1 MATSVKK
8 PAAKKSPVRKATAA
22 KAAGKAAE
30 RVLPPNQGE
39 PSLSVL
45 APDYWDQAC
54 QELMKNDRI
63 LKKLIPKYGTGF
75 LVTRGDPFT
84 TLARAIVGQQ
94 ISVSAAQAVWD
105 RMVIAVG
112 KKVTP
117 ARILAATPETL
128 RAAGLSGR
136 KVEYIRDL
144 ADHFASGRLHA
155 NQWRDMDDES
165 VIREL
170 STIRGIGRWTAEMFL
185 IFNMIRPDILPLDD
199 IGLIKAI
206 SLNYFSGE
214 PVSRHEAR
222 EVAANWAP
230 WRTVATWYMWRS
242 IDPIPV
248 EY

>member
-1 MATSVKK
+1 VTVNKE
-8 PAAKKSPVRKATAA
+8 V
-22 KAAGKAAE
+22 
-30 RVLPPNQGE
+30 VLIE
-39 PSLSVL
+39 EI
-45 APDYWDQAC
+45 APEYWEQAC
-54 QELMKNDRI
+54 RELMKHDRI
-63 LKKLIPKYGTGF
+63 LKKLIPKYGSGF
-75 LVTRGDPFT
+75 LVTRGDAFT

-94 ISVSAAQAVWD
+94 ISVAAAQAVWD
-105 RMVIAVG
+105 RVLTASK
-112 KKVTP
+112 KKVNP
-117 ARILAATPETL
+117 KNILELTVEEL

-155 NQWRDMDDES
+155 SQWKDMDDES
-165 VIREL
+165 VIKEL
-170 STIRGIGRWTAEMFL
+170 SSIRGVGRWTAEMFL
-185 IFNMIRPDILPLDD
+185 IFNMVRPNILPLDD
-199 IGLIKAI
+199 VGLIKAI

>member
-8 PAAKKSPVRKATAA
+8 PAAKKSPVRKAAA
-22 KAAGKAAE
+22 SKAAGKAAE

-39 PSLSVL
+39 PSLSVM

>member
-8 PAAKKSPVRKATAA
+8 PAAKKSPVRKAAA
-22 KAAGKAAE
+22 SKAAGKAAE

>member
-8 PAAKKSPVRKATAA
+8 PAAKKPPVRKATAA

-117 ARILAATPETL
+117 TRILAATPETL